1 MKVEVKSYTDKETGL
16 TSNQALS
23 HKKNTLEASVSKTYT
38 KCFYLFQ
45 YDQCRF
51 SCLSHLYGFLSKH
64 AFYACRYL
72 QHDHWFDPGNSF
84 KA

>member
-38 KCFYLFQ
+38 KI
-45 YDQCRF
+45 
-51 SCLSHLYGFLSKH
+51 LSQHSVFNDLLYKMS
-64 AFYACRYL
+64 RYNKVTKN
-72 QHDHWFDPGNSF
+72 PASSF
-84 KA
+84 VEIIKDNTKYRK